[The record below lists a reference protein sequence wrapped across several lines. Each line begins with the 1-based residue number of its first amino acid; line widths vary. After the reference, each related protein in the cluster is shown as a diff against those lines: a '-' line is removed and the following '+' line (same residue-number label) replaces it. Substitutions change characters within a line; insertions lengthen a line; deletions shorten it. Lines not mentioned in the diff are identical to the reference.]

1 MARHEKYYNRPSHY
15 SSWHRTLDDRFAMVD
30 IDALH
35 FCDKCKTPL
44 AVMELAQD
52 VGQHKKSFLQTL
64 HVARGMQIPGYVV
77 LYKIDENT
85 DIDSE
90 IMLGF
95 RIMKIYPEI
104 SDFYEVSVDQYKAWM
119 ASLHDNCLRCTN
131 GQDS

>member
-35 FCDKCKTPL
+35 FCDVCKTPL

-52 VGQHKKSFLQTL
+52 VGQHKKSFLQ
-64 HVARGMQIPGYVV
+64 
-77 LYKIDENT
+77 
-85 DIDSE
+85 